1 MVDLDSSFA
10 SLTALNINIL
20 CSNATTNNIYTIVT
34 LYIQNTDS
42 CTDCRSSSNVI
53 TNSDLRISRCFSLNI
68 GLRISFNSR
77 SSYINLY
84 ALSVSLAAAAGSS
97 TAFQLIGSQA
107 AVHRQGNS
115 IAVCILR
122 CRSIAK
128 HVLLPGSTKRVN
140 SILLIAG
147 YYIILVSDSLISLL
161 ISAADINL
169 IAVAHHLLR
178 ISLFALAVEAVSS
191 INAIFIAYLSTN
203 ISYQDTSIGSN
214 TAYAS
219 TYSSLSNISFFIREQ
234 SDLIRIQPAVIY
246 ARYYRRINSIYTNSH
261 ACCTQTGTAS
271 TGSKFGLQLIISF
284 NRNILRLIA
293 CADSAVS
300 HSSIDCI
307 IHIVDGDNTAYPCAD
322 RSRNSSISSFT
333 QNIRII
339 FSSNSNV
346 SSVTVMLNFTVAQR
360 SLSFA
365 AIIENCNRSANSSNA
380 NGACQHSRI
389 TEQLNLIDMVSID
402 SQAIVR
408 AGNIFHLRC
417 RLRRSLE
424 HRCSACNANACIGAA
439 CCRHTN
445 SVRQNIMLIE
455 RIDRQLIG
463 INCIFRHTI
472 ASKLCSYVTIHH
484 VAVARFTY
492 SNTCIS
498 RSCYSRRA
506 DMAVKFRIVVCPHI
520 YISIIGNIAGNGF
533 INIGCFNTSHSCA
546 LNAVHGHS
554 AGGCHSRSRG
564 YSHAAS
570 NNHVINFVCAIRI
583 NYEAS

>member
-1 MVDLDSSFA
+1 MVNLDSSFA
-10 SLTALNINIL
+10 SLIALNINIV
-20 CSNATTNNIYTIVT
+20 CSNATTNNIYTTVT
-34 LYIQNTDS
+34 LYIQNANS
-42 CTDCRSSSNVI
+42 CTDCRSSSNAI
-53 TNSDLRISRCFSLNI
+53 TNSDLRISRCVSLNI
-68 GLRISFNSR
+68 SVRISFNSR

-84 ALSVSLAAAAGSS
+84 ALSIRLAAATGNS
-97 TAFQLIGSQA
+97 TALQLIGSQA
-107 AVHRQGNS
+107 AVHRQGNI

-122 CRSIAK
+122 CRSIAQ
-128 HVLLPGSTKRVN
+128 HILATGSAKCVN

-169 IAVAHHLLR
+169 IAVAHNLLL

-214 TAYAS
+214 TADAS

-234 SDLIRIQPAVIY
+234 SNFIRIQIAVIY
-246 ARYYRRINSIYTNSH
+246 ARYYRCINSIYANSH
-261 ACCTQTGTAS
+261 ACCDQTGTAG
-271 TGSKFGLQLIISF
+271 TGSKFCLQLIISF
-284 NRNILRLIA
+284 NRNILRCLA
-293 CADSAVS
+293 FADSAVF

-307 IHIVDGDNTAYPCAD
+307 IHIVDSDNTAYPCAD
-322 RSRNSSISSFT
+322 SSRNGSISSFT

-339 FSSNSNV
+339 FSRNSNV
-346 SSVTVMLNFTVAQR
+346 SSTVMLNFTVTQH

-365 AIIENCNRSANSSNA
+365 AIIENCNRSASSSTA
-380 NGACQHSRI
+380 HSTCQHSRI
-389 TEQLNLIDMVSID
+389 TKQLNLIDMVSID

-424 HRCSACNANACIGAA
+424 HRGSACNANACIGAA

-484 VAVARFTY
+484 VAVARFTH

-506 DMAVKFRIVVCPHI
+506 DMAVNLRIIVCAHR
-520 YISIIGNIAGNGF
+520 YISSIGNIAGRGF
-533 INIGCFNTSHSCA
+533 IDIGCLNSSHSCS

-564 YSHAAS
+564 YSHTAS
-570 NNHVINFVCAIRI
+570 NNHVVNFVSAIRI
-583 NYEAS
+583 YYEAS

>member
-1 MVDLDSSFA
+1 MVNLDSSFA
-10 SLTALNINIL
+10 SLIALNINIL
-20 CSNATTNNIYTIVT
+20 CSNATTNNIYTTVT
-34 LYIQNTDS
+34 LYIQNADS
-42 CTDCRSSSNVI
+42 CTDCRRSSNAI
-53 TNSDLRISRCFSLNI
+53 TNSDLRISRCVSLNI
-68 GLRISFNSR
+68 SLRISFNSR
-77 SSYINLY
+77 SSHINLY

-97 TAFQLIGSQA
+97 TALQLIGSQA
-107 AVHRQGNS
+107 AAHRQGNS

-122 CRSIAK
+122 CRSIAQ
-128 HVLLPGSTKRVN
+128 HILATGSAKCVN

-169 IAVAHHLLR
+169 IAVAHNLLL

-214 TAYAS
+214 TAYAG

-234 SDLIRIQPAVIY
+234 SNLTRIQLAVIY

-307 IHIVDGDNTAYPCAD
+307 IHIVDGDNTAYTCAD

-365 AIIENCNRSANSSNA
+365 AIIENCNRSANSSTA

-389 TEQLNLIDMVSID
+389 TEQPNLIDMVSID

-408 AGNIFHLRC
+408 ADNIFHLRC
-417 RLRRSLE
+417 CLRRSLE
-424 HRCSACNANACIGAA
+424 HRGSACNANACIGAA
-439 CCRHTN
+439 CCCNTN
-445 SVRQNIMLIE
+445 GIRQYIMLIE

-463 INCIFRHTI
+463 INCIFRRTI

-506 DMAVKFRIVVCPHI
+506 DMAVNLGIIVCTHI
-520 YISIIGNIAGNGF
+520 YISSIGNIAGNGF
-533 INIGCFNTSHSCA
+533 IDIGCLNTSHSCA
-546 LNAVHGHS
+546 LNAVHSHS

-564 YSHAAS
+564 YSHTAS
-570 NNHVINFVCAIRI
+570 NNHVVNFVSAIRI